1 MTHVPVCLTKEHAV
15 IPVYSGSDCND
26 FGDDFASPTKQYIY
40 ACQREQVGGLICAS
54 CARFGLMGK
63 DDSWKSQNN
72 KSDNRTNSII
82 LIYIYII
89 SLSWLY
95 LLASMYVCMHTC
107 AWLFLTLTAALL
119 CFHKCNM
126 RQPDKNRRKT
136 GAGRTRSHQLR
147 HGTFKEGGC
156 WWQGSGDFQ
165 PSRWN
170 WLNERFL
177 SF

>member
-1 MTHVPVCLTKEHAV
+1 MFLCASPRSMPWYLFIVVQIATISAMTLLHQPNSTFMPAKESRLGGWSVPVVPDLDWWVKMTHEKAKTINQTTEL
-15 IPVYSGSDCND
+15 I
-26 FGDDFASPTKQYIY
+26 AS
-40 ACQREQVGGLICAS
+40 
-54 CARFGLMGK
+54 F
-63 DDSWKSQNN
+63 W
-72 KSDNRTNSII
+72 
-82 LIYIYII
+82 YIYI
-89 SLSWLY
+89 LSWLY

>member
-1 MTHVPVCLTKEHAV
+1 MLLYLDRLKMTHVPVCLTKEHAV

-82 LIYIYII
+82 LIYIYILYHCHVFV
-89 SLSWLY
+89 LSIYFPTLQH
-95 LLASMYVCMHTC
+95 V
-107 AWLFLTLTAALL
+107 TLTSRGRVALAR
-119 CFHKCNM
+119 CIVA
-126 RQPDKNRRKT
+126 T
-136 GAGRTRSHQLR
+136 
-147 HGTFKEGGC
+147 
-156 WWQGSGDFQ
+156 WVVGSGLLN
-165 PSRWN
+165 PWN
-170 WLNERFL
+170 WWFMASTSRLQMA
-177 SF
+177 S